1 MLRSALH
8 RSAKSG
14 VMSGHCR
21 GKCGHGVFCD
31 GFRKNG
37 EREKDRESLE
47 CKKYRLRTLVEVRTE
62 MAAWSRVVSRRQT
75 SDTTGGLLVTLL
87 CVLVTSSGTCW
98 SEWLSYFVDR
108 RRETPEGFR

>member
-1 MLRSALH
+1 MT
-8 RSAKSG
+8 
-14 VMSGHCR
+14 GHCR

-31 GFRKNG
+31 FFRKNDVK
-37 EREKDRESLE
+37 ERESLE

-62 MAAWSRVVSRRQT
+62 MVARSRVVPRRRI

-87 CVLVTSSGTCW
+87 GVFATSSGTCW
-98 SEWLSYFVDR
+98 SEQLLYFVKR